1 MTYKE
6 QYQVIEKVTKSI
18 RKKSK
23 HFVKTF
29 DKVDTPYYEDLLAV
43 IKDLKEVDD
52 FLK

>member
-1 MTYKE
+1 MNYKE
-6 QYQVIEKVTKSI
+6 QLIEIKVLTKSI

-23 HFVKTF
+23 KFVKTF